1 MLTSS
6 AVVAEDVADVV
17 DSVEVV
23 QVASDSPAD
32 VAPPPPLL
40 AQPLVRRPAPSLRFE
55 VVLGRV
61 SLAA

>member
-32 VAPPPPLL
+32 VAPPPLL